1 MVAGVGVA
9 GVVVGEAVVGDA
21 VEGDSVAA
29 DSVGGVV
36 AVPSVVGAEVG
47 GTGLEVVG
55 GEVVDV
61 DVVDVDVVDADVLGG
76 VIGAACPAELG
87 PQPLNATAAMASP
100 ATALSRVLTVSPCLS
115 RGCSTPARWKDRSSP
130 RTSCP
135 EARLSGP
142 TNCDPAVV

>member
-36 AVPSVVGAEVG
+36 AVPSVVGAEIG
-47 GTGLEVVG
+47 GTGLEVES
-55 GEVVDV
+55 GE
-61 DVVDVDVVDADVLGG
+61 VVDVDVVDADVLGG

-135 EARLSGP
+135 EARLSCP